1 MPPKKSIF
9 KQPGA
14 RHFQLV
20 HRSQRDP
27 RIHDPEASSHVLKPI
42 VKGQSRAVLEQ
53 TLSPSELAH
62 DLERANI
69 GEATLYGVYYDDTEY
84 DYMQHLRVVG
94 QQEDGVESIL
104 IEASAASKHPGKSDL
119 ERKGKGKA
127 HNDAITLRDL
137 PKEVLPSEKELTRE
151 QVYSSQGAI
160 PAELEGFQ
168 PDMDPHLRQTLEA
181 LEDDAFVDDSL
192 EEDFFAELVGD
203 GELKGDANE
212 LDFEF
217 TEEGKDEGEEMGR
230 EERRGP
236 ASPVGEEEGE
246 GWEARFARFKKEHE
260 AKMKQQ
266 QAQSDD
272 LARSEGGDTIGQLP
286 SISVIGGKKRRKG
299 SSEASGY
306 SMSSSSMFRN
316 EGLTLLDERFDK
328 VEKEYESDED
338 QGTSDDSDEAPELIT
353 SREDFNAIMDDF
365 LDNYEILGGKMRPV
379 LRGET
384 VVEKLGT
391 IRQSLKET
399 GYNAHAQL
407 GEDEGI
413 SNDDAFENIVEEK
426 KEQWDCETILSTYSN
441 LENHPK
447 LIRARDTT
455 KVPKIQLNPRTGIPK
470 SSEQDKSH
478 EHEQPQT
485 RPARVTTVRRKGES
499 KEEKRARKQAAKEER
514 QERRAEKKATQAK
527 FAQERRHQLNSLPSS
542 IKGIKKL

>member
-27 RIHDPEASSHVLKPI
+27 LINDPEASSHVLKPI
-42 VKGQSRAVLEQ
+42 VKGQSRAILEQ

-84 DYMQHLRVVG
+84 DYMQHLREVG

-104 IEASAASKHPGKSDL
+104 IEASATSKHPGKSDIG
-119 ERKGKGKA
+119 RKGKGKA
-127 HNDAITLRDL
+127 HSDAITLRDL

-168 PDMDPHLRQTLEA
+168 PDMNPHLRQTLEA
-181 LEDDAFVDDSL
+181 LEDDAFVDGSL

-203 GELKGDANE
+203 GELEGDADD

-217 TEEGKDEGEEMGR
+217 TEEGVDEGEETER
-230 EERRGP
+230 EECRGP
-236 ASPVGEEEGE
+236 PSPVDEEEDE

-272 LARSEGGDTIGQLP
+272 LTRSEGGDTVGQLP

-299 SSEASGY
+299 FSDASGY

-328 VEKEYESDED
+328 VEREYESDED
-338 QGTSDDSDEAPELIT
+338 EETSDDSDEAPELIT

-379 LRGET
+379 LPGET

-391 IRQSLKET
+391 IRQSLKEI
-399 GYNAHAQL
+399 GYDAHAL
-407 GEDEGI
+407 LREEEDV
-413 SNDDAFENIVEEK
+413 SDDDAFENIVEEK

-447 LIRARDTT
+447 LIRARDAT
-455 KVPKIQLNPRTGIPK
+455 KAPKIQLNRSTGIPK
-470 SSEQDKSH
+470 SSEQDKPH
-478 EHEQPQT
+478 EHEQSQT
-485 RPARVTTVRRKGES
+485 RPARVTTTRKKDES
-499 KEEKRARKQAAKEER
+499 REEKRARKQAAKEER

-527 FAQERRHQLNSLPSS
+527 FINERRHQLNSLPSL